1 MKSFNEEK
9 SINKIK
15 LLLMIVLSGI
25 LLGSKIQVET
35 AEIVARSIHTENTN
49 LHNGSEFMVLN
60 IETIKNEDLELI
72 YIFHLIPDGFIMV
85 PADNQAVP
93 VLAFG
98 FDHPFVSS
106 NMPENLLA
114 LMNQYKIELLEMVA
128 NQNTPNPEIS
138 NQWERYISGSIET
151 DHSRDVSPL
160 IDAEFNQSGSWN
172 NGVQDAIGFNGPV
185 GCVAVAMCQI
195 MHYWGYPE
203 YGTGSTYYDEGE
215 YSNNENGNI
224 SVDFEDAFY
233 DFDNMGATYATPS
246 SQLLLFHAGVSVN
259 MDYDWSGSGAYVVGG
274 YPSAFYAMENFFG
287 YHSDIS
293 YEWKSNHTDD
303 EYRNIIKN
311 ELEWNR
317 PVISQGYDNGGYGG
331 HAWNIDGYSGNNLH
345 CNWGWGGSSNGYF
358 NLTSM
363 GGFPND
369 QAVIIGLLPQMDDP
383 VALFEYEID
392 DLTVLFIDLSEIIN
406 EMELGSW
413 LWDFGDG
420 STSFSSAPVHT
431 YSQSGSYEVSLT
443 VANIYDLESDPH
455 SETVQLGSNIM
466 SGDVNFDS
474 MLNILDIVI
483 VVNYVL
489 GNDAPTSS
497 EFAAADLNGDGTLNI
512 LDIVTLTNL
521 ILEA

>member
-1 MKSFNEEK
+1 VFSG
-9 SINKIK
+9 
-15 LLLMIVLSGI
+15 LLLGAKVQLDI
-25 LLGSKIQVET
+25 
-35 AEIVARSIHTENTN
+35 AEIVARSVHLEHLNF
-49 LHNGSEFMVLN
+49 HDGSEFILSG
-60 IETIKNEDLELI
+60 IETIKNEDLDLM
-72 YIFHLIPDGFIMV
+72 YIFHLIPEGFIMV

-98 FDHPFVSS
+98 FEHAFETS
-106 NMPENLLA
+106 NMPSNLQYI
-114 LMNQYKIELLEMVA
+114 MNQYKIELLDMVA

-138 NQWERYISGSIET
+138 TQWERYISGSIET

-160 IDAEFNQSGSWN
+160 IDAAFNQSGSWN

-203 YGTGSTYYDEGE
+203 HGTGSTYYT
-215 YSNNENGNI
+215 ENDFGYI
-224 SVDFEDAFY
+224 EVDFEDAFY
-233 DFDNMGATYATPS
+233 DFNNMAATYATTA

-259 MDYDWSGSGAYVVGG
+259 MDYDNSGSGAWVVGG

-293 YEWKSNHTDD
+293 YEWKSNHTDN
-303 EYRNIIKN
+303 EYRNIIIN
-311 ELEWNR
+311 ELEWSR

-383 VALFEYEID
+383 IALFEYEVD
-392 DLTVLFIDLSEIIN
+392 DLTVSFIDLSNIIN
-406 EMELGSW
+406 EIELDSW
-413 LWDFGDG
+413 LWNFGDG
-420 STSFSSAPVHT
+420 NTSFYEMPAHT
-431 YSQSGSYEVSLT
+431 YSSGGNYDVSLT
-443 VANIYDLESDPH
+443 VTSVYGIESEAH
-455 SETVQLGSNIM
+455 VEVVQLSSGM
-466 SGDVNFDS
+466 QGDVNEDS
-474 MLNILDIVI
+474 VLNILDIVI

-489 GNDAPTSS
+489 GNDTPTSS

>member
-1 MKSFNEEK
+1 MFSG
-9 SINKIK
+9 
-15 LLLMIVLSGI
+15 LLLGAKVQLDI
-25 LLGSKIQVET
+25 
-35 AEIVARSIHTENTN
+35 AEIVARSVHLEHSN
-49 LHNGSEFMVLN
+49 LHDGSEFILSG
-60 IETIKNEDLELI
+60 IETIKNEDLDLM
-72 YIFHLIPDGFIMV
+72 YIFHLIPEGFIMV

-98 FDHPFVSS
+98 FEHAFETS
-106 NMPENLLA
+106 NMPSNLQYI
-114 LMNQYKIELLEMVA
+114 MNQYKIELLEMVA

-138 NQWERYISGSIET
+138 TQWERYISGSIET

-160 IDAEFNQSGSWN
+160 MDAEFDQGGSWN
-172 NGVQDAIGFNGPV
+172 NGIQDAIGFNGPV
-185 GCVAVAMCQI
+185 GCVSVAMCQV
-195 MHYWGYPE
+195 MHYWKYPE
-203 YGTGSTYYDEGE
+203 HGTGSTYYT
-215 YSNNENGNI
+215 ENDFGYI
-224 SVDFEDAFY
+224 EVDFEDAFY
-233 DFDNMGATYATPS
+233 DFNNMAATYATTA

-259 MDYDWSGSGAYVVGG
+259 MDYDNSGSGAWVVGG

-311 ELEWNR
+311 ELDNNR
-317 PVISQGYDNGGYGG
+317 PVISQGYGSSYGGG
-331 HAWNIDGYSGNNLH
+331 HAWNFDGYSGNNLH

-358 NLTSM
+358 NINSM
-363 GGFPND
+363 GGFPDD
-369 QAVIIGLLPQMDDP
+369 QAVIIGILPNMDDP
-383 VALFEYEID
+383 LALFEYEID
-392 DLTVLFIDLSEIIN
+392 DLTVLFIDLSEIVN
-406 EMELGSW
+406 EIELDSW

-431 YSQSGSYEVSLT
+431 YSQGGSYEVSLT
-443 VANIYDLESDPH
+443 VTNIYGLESEPH

-466 SGDVNFDS
+466 PGDVNFDS
-474 MLNILDIVI
+474 VLNILDIVI

-489 GNDAPTSS
+489 GNDTPTSS